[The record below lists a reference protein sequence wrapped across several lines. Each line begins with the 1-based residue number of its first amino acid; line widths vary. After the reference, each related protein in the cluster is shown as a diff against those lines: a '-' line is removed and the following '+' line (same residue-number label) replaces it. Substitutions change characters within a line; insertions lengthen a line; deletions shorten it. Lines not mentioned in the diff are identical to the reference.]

1 MVVLDDLKN
10 LVMYKKN
17 FFLPIDEKDKRHN
30 SAIMLLTPNYQSSL
44 NCMTAPYTINRK
56 WFESYYLERNIYKYI
71 SSKGGNIEDDPI
83 EEFYIQRSE
92 DSITLQEY
100 DNIIDEFKE
109 EINKEFALQ
118 ERVLLNEDDIYYNK
132 DKFDSGEI
140 NLCFITG
147 HSGSGKSTMGRSMQ
161 GDKIEH
167 YELDDL
173 SCVKDHFSMD
183 NLKEYG
189 DLIYSYFKGPGKRFY
204 ITFKELED
212 KKIPS
217 TQYEDIMYPEFVK
230 YAMQYAK
237 LHKDRKYVIEG
248 VWLFENGDNG
258 SPMFQPEQFKD
269 YAFYIKGTSMIVSK
283 YRAVMRDSKDNNKP
297 VSRVFN
303 SIRDFAFKNWKWYN
317 FNEKQ
322 INRFR
327 DYFKKLMVIN
337 NESAKYDPPMSYTSM
352 VSRYGRTKADELM
365 KDPVHQ
371 WRASNGIELIHKE
384 PSIEELNRIW
394 ANWQLMPDNM
404 KRKSDEKSIELYGVD
419 NETNYNNLVKQ
430 YYESALNEIY
440 VESYDASKLDKNF
453 KKKTGINF
461 DIISIRDSR
470 VKGYVDEIKGR
481 YKDYFTGYAAFEK
494 GTNKFAGF
502 IRIWPDWI
510 MEGYHG
516 NMISPL
522 EVKPEYRG
530 YGLGNILAN
539 KAIKELDANL
549 LFVAID
555 NEVAINMYKNLG
567 FSIVDTILFKNEKYY
582 IMTRPSAR
590 KMNESASLLE
600 SCKDFTELEIC
611 SGLIVDSK
619 KKVVF
624 QCHKKDGSITFPG
637 GKKERGE
644 SDLETLK
651 RELKEELGIKV
662 VSAKK
667 LYDFTYGYNYP
678 DDSKDYVITDHLF
691 LIEEYQ
697 NDIKNLEPQN
707 HKWVKFVALEDILM
721 EDKNKISKPVKRFI
735 AQYGARINNNPNE
748 FLYKY
753 AGTSNIVYTGYESD
767 VQYVKK
773 FINKD
778 SFERVF
784 KHCGLKYD
792 KKKRITII
800 VSQAKNDFGYI
811 DEENI
816 TVLAK
821 SVYNTIYDGME
832 YETYLLYMQYIYAYT
847 THNPDIQDNIVHPL
861 ALYKTGVH
869 AKQLADPKET
879 DPKYDMEKIFKH
891 VYEEYGDRAILEIV
905 KDNKIGT
912 LLKYTK
918 DMIASSIPFIE
929 SVRYYLQE
937 EDNPTTQPNDDSKGY
952 TISDLDKIMSNNP
965 AKKIISRIKRKMNK
979 IARDIKRGNAG
990 TDSKTK
996 TTLQQLDQLGKIDTP
1011 TLPSGGSAPT
1021 EEEYILWTNGE
1032 CVVSENC
1039 IFFLED
1045 ANPKYDPMLKKILY
1059 QDRLRTSRQVLDIY
1073 KMVKAEAPF
1082 IRYTYIKPEM
1092 YKNRNLFFDLS
1103 YYNESY
1109 FRHVGDVLR
1118 GASPKKAMEVYTEL
1132 LKRMIDDERFSSYKK
1147 KTIFIPVLDWNH
1159 NNSTKMW
1166 MYRNGISPISIIYE
1180 LILNH
1185 PSDAKKLFKG
1195 IDIVFMGP
1203 KNYFKLS
1210 LDKVDISK
1218 DKVILKMRTLIS
1230 RLITLGFNSPAD
1242 PDPED
1247 EQENSPKGIALD
1259 IVDKVE
1265 KSQNVE
1271 INDVSPIMKHAKNST
1286 TIDGFSKSTRKVSK
1300 NDANIVNNK
1309 IVDGSNTTAKTK
1321 KKAPTIDTKTAKE
1334 EDKAATGISSTDNA
1348 VNAKNNDKEKET
1360 LTTMIAIAASDSN
1373 DTDDALSKLDDD
1385 FIKLVNS
1392 IKEDDD
1398 KNIKVIKARAS
1409 ALVDVSDKIADEKIN
1424 NITVRELLK
1433 ENPNDNELPKTELK
1447 IASINDSWKNMQFM
1461 NFDKTYNPDSDIM
1474 KMLDN
1479 MKNWSYPI
1487 AVTDINVTD
1496 TSTADDYIDTWV
1508 INCKDYKKERFT
1520 LKIDVPKFI
1529 DDKFLMLRGNKKAL
1543 MIQST
1548 MMPIVKTDLD
1558 TCQVIGV
1565 GGYNKIF
1572 IRRYGS
1578 SLGRSIN
1585 TVDKLIRSLGKYTG
1599 KEITTVLG
1607 DNTTICNKYELPID
1621 YIDLASYYSIIETPK
1636 VKIYFDQDALRKE
1649 YSVDDNL
1656 GIPIGILKKFGKEKE
1671 DKLLYYGDNE
1681 AIEYGI
1687 LSQYLVSLIIYQS
1700 DIDELIDI
1708 YNNILISGK
1717 RYTYSRANIL
1727 NSKIPIVMICGYL
1740 EGLTRT
1746 LTKGNIEFSIEKDL
1760 PKSHKYQTFY
1770 DYIKF
1775 KDGYLRYKVSYTSS
1789 LLMNGLKEC
1798 DTEDYSLK
1806 DMNSREMY
1814 MNFLNDKI
1822 GSLKADGLDNSY
1834 DLMLDPITKEI
1845 LSIYK
1850 LPTDYVSVL
1859 LYANKLLADNKFVK
1873 HVDMSV
1879 RRFRRKELIAG
1890 YFYRVLSSAYEVYA
1904 NSIRHS
1910 RRSVKM
1916 SVKRS
1921 ALIDMILSKDPS
1933 TNDLS
1938 INNAINDI
1946 ECANT
1951 ITNKGLVGMNLDR
1964 SYSLDKRGYDRSMS
1978 NVLGMSTGFS
1988 ANVGVNRQATI
1999 NANIQGARGFVKTN
2013 TDESNSAQL
2022 DTVNSLTITEAL
2034 TPFGTTH
2041 DDPTRTLMTFVQT
2054 SKHMVRTDVG
2064 DPLLVTNGSDEAMPY
2079 LVSNIFAFK
2088 AKNDGVVKEIVIG
2101 EKINDNSYMVIE
2113 YKDGTNDIVNLAET
2127 IEKNSD
2133 GGYSV
2138 PMKLDT
2144 DLKVGAK
2151 VKAGEILAYD
2161 KKSFSNTLGES
2172 KNLALNIGT
2181 LAKVAIMNTDEGFE
2195 DSAAITEDFGKLL
2208 GTDVITT
2215 TTKTLGKNS
2224 NVFLLK
2230 KPGDPIVEGETIMS
2244 YQTSYDDDVANSL
2257 LKNLNM
2263 GKEEVSELG
2272 KNPIKSDHTGILE
2285 GIKVYRTVEM
2295 DELSP
2300 SLQELV
2306 KMYEKPINAMK
2317 SVYKKYGI
2325 NPNKLPSTN
2334 KVESKGKTKNVEDG
2348 VLIEFYIKYKDNMG
2362 LGDKIVFYSANKG
2375 IIKYMIPEGEE
2386 PYTEFR
2392 PNEKIDAFVSIGS
2405 INGRMVCSTP
2415 LFGSISKLMVELDR
2429 SCKDIAGIPYGD
2441 RA

>member
-1 MVVLDDLKN
+1 MVVLDDIKN

-71 SSKGGNIEDDPI
+71 SSKGGNIEDDPV

-100 DNIIDEFKE
+100 DNIINEFKE
-109 EINKEFALQ
+109 EIEKEFTLQ

-161 GDKIEH
+161 GDKVEH

-173 SCVKDHFSMD
+173 SCIKDHFTMD

-204 ITFKELED
+204 ITFKELKD
-212 KKIPS
+212 RNIPS

-297 VSRVFN
+297 ISRAFN

-322 INRFR
+322 INKFR
-327 DYFKKLMVIN
+327 DYFKKLMIVN
-337 NESAKYDPPMSYTSM
+337 NEST
-352 VSRYGRTKADELM
+352 
-365 KDPVHQ
+365 
-371 WRASNGIELIHKE
+371 
-384 PSIEELNRIW
+384 
-394 ANWQLMPDNM
+394 
-404 KRKSDEKSIELYGVD
+404 
-419 NETNYNNLVKQ
+419 
-430 YYESALNEIY
+430 
-440 VESYDASKLDKNF
+440 
-453 KKKTGINF
+453 
-461 DIISIRDSR
+461 
-470 VKGYVDEIKGR
+470 
-481 YKDYFTGYAAFEK
+481 
-494 GTNKFAGF
+494 
-502 IRIWPDWI
+502 
-510 MEGYHG
+510 
-516 NMISPL
+516 
-522 EVKPEYRG
+522 
-530 YGLGNILAN
+530 
-539 KAIKELDANL
+539 
-549 LFVAID
+549 
-555 NEVAINMYKNLG
+555 
-567 FSIVDTILFKNEKYY
+567 
-582 IMTRPSAR
+582 
-590 KMNESASLLE
+590 SLLE
-600 SCKDFTELEIC
+600 SGKDFTELEIC

-619 KKVVF
+619 KRVVF

-644 SDLETLK
+644 SDLDTLK

-678 DDSKDYVITDHLF
+678 DDPKDYVITDHLY

-707 HKWVKFVALEDILM
+707 HKWCKFVSLEDILM
-721 EDKNKISKPVKRFI
+721 EDRNKISKPVKRFI

-767 VQYVKK
+767 VQYVKR

-778 SFERVF
+778 SFEKVF
-784 KHCGLKYD
+784 KNCGLKYD
-792 KKKRITII
+792 KKKRITVI

-811 DEENI
+811 DNENI
-816 TVLAK
+816 TILSK

-847 THNPDIQDNIVHPL
+847 TYNPDIQDNIVHPL

-869 AKQLADPKET
+869 AKQLSDPKET
-879 DPKYDMEKIFKH
+879 DTKYDMEKIFKH
-891 VYEEYGDRAILEIV
+891 VYEEYGDKAILEIV

-918 DMIASSIPFIE
+918 DMIANSIPFAE

-937 EDNPTTQPNDDSKGY
+937 EDNPTTPPNDNSKGY

-965 AKKIISRIKRKMNK
+965 AKKIVSRIKRKMNK
-979 IARDIKRGNAG
+979 IARDIKRGNVG

-996 TTLQQLDQLGKIDTP
+996 TTLQQLDQLGKVDTP

-1021 EEEYILWTNGE
+1021 EEEYIIWTNGE

-1073 KMVKAEAPF
+1073 KRVKAEAPF

-1118 GASPKKAMEVYTEL
+1118 GASPRKAMEVYTEL

-1185 PSDAKKLFKG
+1185 PTDAKKLFKG

-1210 LDKVDISK
+1210 LDQVDISR
-1218 DKVILKMRTLIS
+1218 DKVIIKMRTLIS

-1300 NDANIVNNK
+1300 NDANIINNK
-1309 IVDGSNTTAKTK
+1309 MVDGPNTLSNTK
-1321 KKAPTIDTKTAKE
+1321 KKAPTTDTKTTKE

-1373 DTDDALSKLDDD
+1373 DTDTALSKLDDED

-1398 KNIKVIKARAS
+1398 KNVKVIKARAS
-1409 ALVDVSDKIADEKIN
+1409 ALVDTSDKIADEKIN
-1424 NITVRELLK
+1424 NISVRDLLK

-1558 TCQVIGV
+1558 TCQIIGV

-1599 KEITTVLG
+1599 KDITWVLG

-1621 YIDLASYYSIIETPK
+1621 YIDLASYYSIIETPILK
-1636 VKIYFDQDALRKE
+1636 LYFDQDALRKE
-1649 YSVDDNL
+1649 YTVDDNL
-1656 GIPIGILKKFGKEKE
+1656 GIPIGILKKSGKEKE
-1671 DKLLYYGDNE
+1671 DKLLYYGENE
-1681 AIEYGI
+1681 AKEYGI
-1687 LSQYLVSLIIYQS
+1687 LSQYLVFLLIFKS
-1700 DIDELIDI
+1700 ENKDLMDI
-1708 YNNILISGK
+1708 YNNILVSGK

-1760 PKSHKYQTFY
+1760 PKADKYQTFY

-1775 KDGYLRYKVSYTSS
+1775 KDGYLKYKVSYSSS

-1814 MNFLNDKI
+1814 MDFLNDKI

-1859 LYANKLLADNKFVK
+1859 LYANKLLADNKFIK

-1916 SVKRS
+1916 SIKRS

-1964 SYSLDKRGYDRSMS
+1964 SYSLDKRGYDQSMT

-1988 ANVGVNRQATI
+1988 ANVGVNRQATV

-2013 TDESNSAQL
+2013 TDASNTKL

-2088 AKNDGVVKEIVIG
+2088 AKKDGVVKELVIG
-2101 EKINDNSYMVIE
+2101 EKLNDNSYMVIE
-2113 YKDGTNDIVNLAET
+2113 YKDGTNEIVNLSET

-2144 DLKVGAK
+2144 DLKVGDK

-2161 KKSFSNTLGES
+2161 RKSFSNTIGES
-2172 KNLALNIGT
+2172 KNLAMNIGT

-2215 TTKTLGKNS
+2215 ISKTLGKNS
-2224 NVFLLK
+2224 NIFLLK
-2230 KPGDPIVEGETIMS
+2230 KPGDSIVEGETIMS

-2263 GKEEVSELG
+2263 DKEEVSELG

-2285 GIKVYRTVEM
+2285 AIKIYRTVDIE
-2295 DELSP
+2295 ELSP

-2306 KMYEKPINAMK
+2306 KMYEKPINSMK

-2325 NPNKLPSTN
+2325 NPNKLPSTT

-2415 LFGSISKLMVELDR
+2415 LVGSISKLMVELDR
-2429 SCKDIAGIPYGD
+2429 SCKDIAGIPYSN